1 MRTYVPTKI
10 PSAGN
15 NMKKRK
21 CTSIYDLAAIT
32 GFSYGTVSR
41 VLNGRGR
48 TSEAARTAILTASA
62 ESGFRPKM
70 RARKTTVAV
79 LVDLSHSDRHSG
91 YQTSMVASL
100 IDDLSRH
107 EIAVE
112 LFTNYNVHQLNEGL
126 VDGIIAMPWND
137 KVRGILEQMRKI
149 PRVLV
154 NHGGIEGCSV
164 VASDHAQSGWLAA
177 KCFHDAGHRQVAV
190 IVDSDDWGNRQRRDG
205 FARYYAEHGIT
216 LDADFCGF
224 LSAQPPYSLLNQ
236 LLARQPT
243 GLFIGTEDCQLELVS
258 ILQVMNVRIPEQLS
272 LVCMEN
278 PNVSR
283 FLNPPLTAVHQSV
296 SMIASRAVELVLDQM
311 ARKDVSPATCLI
323 DNAWIPRQSVG
334 ACPTPAP

>member
-1 MRTYVPTKI
+1 LKSGLKT
-10 PSAGN
+10 
-15 NMKKRK
+15 RK

-91 YQTSMVASL
+91 YQSSMVAGL

-112 LFTNYNVHQLNEGL
+112 LFTNHNVHQLNEGL
-126 VDGIIAMPWND
+126 VDGIIAMPWNNQ
-137 KVRGILEQMRKI
+137 VREFLGHMRKI

-154 NHGGIEGCSV
+154 NHGGLDDCSV
-164 VASDHAQSGWLAA
+164 VASDHAQSGRLAA
-177 KCFHDAGHRQVAV
+177 KGFLDAGHQRVA
-190 IVDSDDWGNRQRRDG
+190 IILDSDDWGNRQRRDG
-205 FARYYAEHGIT
+205 FTQYYAEHGLV

-236 LLARQPT
+236 LLAKEPT
-243 GLFIGTEDCQLELVS
+243 GLFIGAEDYQLELVS
-258 ILQVMNVRIPEQLS
+258 ILQIMGIRVPEQLS
-272 LVCMEN
+272 VVCMEN
-278 PNVSR
+278 PTISR
-283 FLNPPLTAVHQSV
+283 FLNPPLTAVHQPLPV
-296 SMIASRAVELVLDQM
+296 IASKAVELLLDKVQ
-311 ARKDVSPATCLI
+311 RKDLSPTTCLI
-323 DNAWIPRQSVG
+323 DNTWIPRQSVC
-334 ACPTPAP
+334 AFLNPAP